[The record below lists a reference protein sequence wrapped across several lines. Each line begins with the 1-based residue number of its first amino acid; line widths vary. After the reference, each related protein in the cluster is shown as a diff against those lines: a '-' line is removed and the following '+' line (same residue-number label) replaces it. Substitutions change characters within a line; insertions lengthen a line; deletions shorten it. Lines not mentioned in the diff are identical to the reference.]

1 MWLITT
7 RSFSPRCPDF
17 CKDFALRVSVGLALF
32 FAIIEL
38 VVQGSPVGGW
48 PFFYV
53 VLPSQDKLSARAAAV
68 AADVHVAV
76 IPALLVTTTSAVL
89 APVTCDLGVEQRQ
102 RHL

>member
-1 MWLITT
+1 M
-7 RSFSPRCPDF
+7 F
-17 CKDFALRVSVGLALF
+17 LAIMKF
-32 FAIIEL
+32 

-53 VLPSQDKLSARAAAV
+53 VLPSQDKLSARSAAV

-76 IPALLVTTTSAVL
+76 ISALLVTTTSAVL
-89 APVTCDLGVEQRQ
+89 ALVTCDLGVEQRQ

>member
-1 MWLITT
+1 MGAASGW
-7 RSFSPRCPDF
+7 SY
-17 CKDFALRVSVGLALF
+17 F

-38 VVQGSPVGGW
+38 VVQGLPVGGW

-53 VLPSQDKLSARAAAV
+53 VLPSQDKLSARSAAV

-76 IPALLVTTTSAVL
+76 ISALLVTTTSAVL

>member
-1 MWLITT
+1 MGSASGW
-7 RSFSPRCPDF
+7 PY
-17 CKDFALRVSVGLALF
+17 F
-32 FAIIEL
+32 FAIIKF

-53 VLPSQDKLSARAAAV
+53 VLPSQDKLSARSAAI

-76 IPALLVTTTSAVL
+76 ISALLVTTTSAVL
-89 APVTCDLGVEQRQ
+89 ALVTCDLGVEQRQ